1 MPGLSQRDIRKRFG
15 STEFLRGVTLEVSD
29 SEFVTLL
36 GPSGCGKS
44 RLLKIIAGF
53 EQQDTDHLQ
62 AVVSRAE
69 DTQRVLCA
77 MAADVQPLPSR

>member
-1 MPGLSQRDIRKRFG
+1 MPGLSQRDNRKRFG

-29 SEFVTLL
+29 GEFVILL

-44 RLLKIIAGF
+44 TLLKIIAGL

-69 DTQRVLCA
+69 DTQRALCA
-77 MAADVQPLPSR
+77 MAADVQPLPPR